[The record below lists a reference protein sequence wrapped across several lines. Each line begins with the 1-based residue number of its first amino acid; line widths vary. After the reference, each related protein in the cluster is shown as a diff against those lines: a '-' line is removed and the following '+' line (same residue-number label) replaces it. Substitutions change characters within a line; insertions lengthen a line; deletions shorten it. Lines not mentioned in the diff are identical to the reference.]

1 MNIKN
6 MKKALHIISVFST
19 VAMLFTGC
27 KKDKPAPQPEPDE
40 PKPIAGFTVARTDS
54 VDFLSYQFNSTSI
67 NYKDILWQFGDDSTS
82 AEKAPKHRYAFDGL
96 YHVTLT
102 ARNSQGYSAA
112 REIILNVADPNFDRT
127 KVGESYFATIGGILT
142 VSRDNGGGPTSNEG
156 SLKVVDG
163 DPNTKF
169 FQSGFSGDLVMKYEL
184 NTPAVA
190 GAYTMTSANDSPDR
204 DPKGWI
210 LQGSEDGIRWINLHS
225 KNNEVF
231 ANRFQR
237 ILYHFNNNVAY
248 KFYRISIKTN
258 NGSRDFQMAEWTV
271 NKKQP

>member
-1 MNIKN
+1 M
-6 MKKALHIISVFST
+6 AVFST
-19 VAMLFTGC
+19 VAMLFTEC
-27 KKDKPAPQPEPDE
+27 KKDKQETQPEPDE
-40 PKPIAGFTVARTDS
+40 PKPTAGFAVARTDS
-54 VDFLSYQFNSTSI
+54 IDFLSYQFTSTST

-127 KVGESYFATIGGILT
+127 KVGVSYFASIGGTLT
-142 VSRDNGGGPTSNEG
+142 VSRDNGGGPTANEG

-184 NTPAVA
+184 KTPAIA

-225 KNNEVF
+225 RNNEAF
-231 ANRFQR
+231 TNRLQR
-237 ILYHFNNNVAY
+237 IIYHFNNNVAY

-258 NGSRDFQMAEWTV
+258 NGARDFQMAEWTV

>member
-1 MNIKN
+1 MKN
-6 MKKALHIISVFST
+6 KDMKKILHIISVFST
-19 VAMLFTGC
+19 AALLFAGC
-27 KKDKPAPQPEPDE
+27 KKDKPVPQPEPDE
-40 PKPIAGFTVARTDS
+40 PKPVVGFTATRTDS
-54 VDFLSYQFNSTSI
+54 VDFLSYQFNSTAV

-82 AEKAPKHRYAFDGL
+82 TEKAPKHRYAFDGL

-112 REIILNVADPNFDRT
+112 REIILNVADPNFDRS
-127 KVGESYFATIGGILT
+127 KVGESYFATIGGTLT

-184 NTPAVA
+184 KTPAVA

-248 KFYRISIKTN
+248 KFYRISIKVN